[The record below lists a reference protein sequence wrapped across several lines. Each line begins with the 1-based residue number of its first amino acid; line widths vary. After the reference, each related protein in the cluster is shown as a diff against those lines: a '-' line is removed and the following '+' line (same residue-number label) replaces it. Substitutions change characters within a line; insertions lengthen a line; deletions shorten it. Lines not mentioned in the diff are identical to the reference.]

1 MTRSA
6 LVTTTLHAPSI
17 ALTLAALIL
26 LALGV
31 PAWLP
36 VAIVAAA
43 WFGLWIVA
51 AALFEAQIS
60 AWVRRCPILT
70 ASRAQ
75 HAAMMTAYEADMAR
89 RRERDAAMEW
99 IQEVQQ

>member
-6 LVTTTLHAPSI
+6 LVTTSLHAPAM
-17 ALTLAALIL
+17 ALTLVALAL
-26 LALGV
+26 LAFGL

-36 VAIVAAA
+36 VALAAGA
-43 WFGLWIVA
+43 WFGLWVVC
-51 AALFEAQIS
+51 AALLEAQIS
-60 AWVRRCPILT
+60 AWVRACPILT
-70 ASRAQ
+70 ARRAE